1 MRNNRR
7 EKIKVL
13 KFQIENSLDALIKS
27 GNLSFEF
34 VGNYIFTLYLTSGG
48 QKFRLF
54 YNSTKLQLYWVIFCK
69 SEIFFLESLNSKNP
83 DQAKEVLL
91 DAGRNNVD
99 KVLDVLEDV
108 IKSEKTKFHEK
119 LQKISPNVPIPEK
132 PAEIRPHPDVSMIKN
147 ESILTVVSGC
157 VQLH

>member
-1 MRNNRR
+1 MDRNFGYFTIQRNYNCT
-7 EKIKVL
+7 ESYFV
-13 KFQIENSLDALIKS
+13 
-27 GNLSFEF
+27 NL
-34 VGNYIFTLYLTSGG
+34 
-48 QKFRLF
+48 R
-54 YNSTKLQLYWVIFCK
+54 
-69 SEIFFLESLNSKNP
+69 FFSESLNSKNP

-147 ESILTVVSGC
+147 ESVSTVVSGC